1 MHCLKS
7 QNSLKSQNISLIT
20 LFAALTFLLSSCG
33 LNMYDQPR
41 AEYQETSAF
50 LPGGVSTQPL
60 PEGVVSRERGGYDQ
74 VFYTGQ
80 DENGFVTELPI
91 PLTLELVQRGQQR
104 YNIYCTP
111 CHNFSGNGLGVIVQK
126 GMPQPVSF
134 HDQRLR
140 DAPVGYFF
148 NNITNGFGRMYSYA
162 SRIPPEDRWAIAA
175 YIRALQL
182 SQNAT
187 LEDVPE
193 ELRDSL
199 PTQGA
204 LLSTPEGDVQ

>member
-1 MHCLKS
+1 MKQFPL
-7 QNSLKSQNISLIT
+7 LM
-20 LFAALTFLLSSCG
+20 LFAALTLLLSSCG

-126 GMPQPVSF
+126 GMPQPTSF

-148 NNITNGFGRMYSYA
+148 NNITNGFGRMFSYA

-204 LLSTPEGDVQ
+204 SLPTNPEARITDGGVQ

>member
-1 MHCLKS
+1 MK
-7 QNSLKSQNISLIT
+7 QVGLIT
-20 LFAALTFLLSSCG
+20 LFAVLTLLLSSCG

-50 LPGGVSTQPL
+50 LPGGVSVQPL

-91 PLTLELVQRGQQR
+91 PLTLELLGRGEQR

-140 DAPVGYFF
+140 DAQVGYFF
-148 NNITNGFGRMYSYA
+148 NAMTNGFGRMYSYA

-199 PTQGA
+199 TTTGATLPTT
-204 LLSTPEGDVQ
+204 SEGPIADGGVQ

>member
-1 MHCLKS
+1 MKHF
-7 QNSLKSQNISLIT
+7 SLIT
-20 LFAALTFLLSSCG
+20 LLAGLTLLLSSCG
-33 LNMYDQPR
+33 LNMYEQPKV
-41 AEYQETSAF
+41 EYQETSVF
-50 LPGGVSTQPL
+50 LPGGTNGQPL
-60 PEGVVSRERGGYDQ
+60 PEGVVSRERGGFDQ

-80 DENGFVTELPI
+80 DANGFVAELPI

-140 DAPVGYFF
+140 EAPVGYFF
-148 NNITNGFGRMYSYA
+148 NAMTNGFGRMYSYA
-162 SRIPPEDRWAIAA
+162 GRIPPEDRWAIAA

-187 LEDVPE
+187 LDDVPE
-193 ELRDSL
+193 ELRDNL

-204 LLSTPEGDVQ
+204 LLPTTEGSVQ

>member
-1 MHCLKS
+1 MKRRINL
-7 QNSLKSQNISLIT
+7 T
-20 LFAALTFLLSSCG
+20 LFIILTMFLSACG

-41 AEYQETSAF
+41 AEYQEKSVF

-60 PEGVVSRERGGYDQ
+60 PQGVVSRERGGFDE

-80 DENGFVTELPI
+80 DANGFVTDLPI

-104 YNIYCTP
+104 FNIYCTP
-111 CHNFSGNGLGVIVQK
+111 CHNFNGNGLGVIVQK
-126 GMPQPVSF
+126 GMPQPASF

-148 NNITNGFGRMYSYA
+148 NAMTNGFGRMYSYA
-162 SRIPPEDRWAIAA
+162 SRIPPEDRWAIAS

-187 LEDVPE
+187 LDDVPE
-193 ELRDSL
+193 ELRDTL
-199 PTQGA
+199 PTTGA
-204 LLSTPEGDVQ
+204 SLTTNNEGSVQ

>member
-1 MHCLKS
+1 MSCLKG
-7 QNSLKSQNISLIT
+7 QNISLIT
-20 LFAALTFLLSSCG
+20 LLAVLAVLLTACG

-41 AEYQETSAF
+41 AEYQEKSVF

-60 PEGVVSRERGGYDQ
+60 PEGVVSRERGNYDQ

-80 DENGFVTELPI
+80 DATGFVTELPI

-126 GMPQPVSF
+126 GMPQPVSL

-187 LEDVPE
+187 LQDVPE
-193 ELRDSL
+193 DLRDTL

-204 LLSTPEGDVQ
+204 SLNTPIQGDVQ

>member
-1 MHCLKS
+1 MKKVLTM
-7 QNSLKSQNISLIT
+7 T
-20 LFAALTFLLSSCG
+20 LFAALTVLLNACG
-33 LNMYDQPR
+33 LNMYDQPK
-41 AEYQETSAF
+41 AEYQEANSF

-60 PEGVVSRERGGYDQ
+60 PEGVVSRERGGFDE

-91 PLTLELVQRGQQR
+91 PLTLELVQRGQER

-111 CHNFSGNGLGVIVQK
+111 CHNFNGNGLGVIVQK
-126 GMPQPVSF
+126 GMPQPTSF

-140 DAPVGYFF
+140 DVQIGYFF
-148 NNITNGFGRMYSYA
+148 NAMTNGFGRMYSYA
-162 SRIPPEDRWAIAA
+162 SRIPPEDRWAIAS

-199 PTQGA
+199 PTTGA
-204 LLSTPEGDVQ
+204 SLPTTTEGSVADGGIQ

>member
-1 MHCLKS
+1 MKKITTL
-7 QNSLKSQNISLIT
+7 T
-20 LFAALTFLLSSCG
+20 LFAILTLLLSSCG
-33 LNMYDQPR
+33 LNMYDQPKT
-41 AEYQETSAF
+41 EYQETSAF
-50 LPGGVSTQPL
+50 LPGGVSVQPL
-60 PEGVVSRERGGYDQ
+60 PEGVVSRERGGFND

-80 DENGFVTELPI
+80 DTNGFVTDLPI
-91 PLTLELVQRGQQR
+91 PLTLELVQRGQER

-111 CHNFSGNGLGVIVQK
+111 CHNFNGNGLGVIVQK
-126 GMPQPVSF
+126 GMPQPTSF

-148 NNITNGFGRMYSYA
+148 NSMTNGFGRMYSYA
-162 SRIPPEDRWAIAA
+162 SRIPPEDRWAISA

-193 ELRDSL
+193 DLRDGL
-199 PTQGA
+199 QTTGA
-204 LLSTPEGDVQ
+204 LLPTPRNDVVAAGGVQ

>member
-1 MHCLKS
+1 M
-7 QNSLKSQNISLIT
+7 
-20 LFAALTFLLSSCG
+20 
-33 LNMYDQPR
+33 
-41 AEYQETSAF
+41 
-50 LPGGVSTQPL
+50 
-60 PEGVVSRERGGYDQ
+60 
-74 VFYTGQ
+74 
-80 DENGFVTELPI
+80 TELPI
-91 PLTLELVQRGQQR
+91 PPTLELCQRGQQR

-111 CHNFSGNGLGVIVQK
+111 CHNFSGNGLGVIVKK

-148 NNITNGFGRMYSYA
+148 NAMTNGFGRMYSYA
-162 SRIPPEDRWAIAA
+162 SRIPPEDRWAIAS

-204 LLSTPEGDVQ
+204 LLPTPQGDVQ

>member
-1 MHCLKS
+1 MP
-7 QNSLKSQNISLIT
+7 SLKMQQVILVT
-20 LFAALTFLLSSCG
+20 LFATFTLLLSSCG

-50 LPGGVSTQPL
+50 LPGGVSVQPL
-60 PEGVVSRERGGYDQ
+60 PEGVVSRERGGYDK
-74 VFYTGQ
+74 VFYTGL
-80 DENGFVTELPI
+80 DANGFVTELPI
-91 PLTLELVQRGQQR
+91 PLTLELLQRGQQR

-111 CHNFSGNGLGVIVQK
+111 CHNFSGDGLGVIVQK
-126 GMPQPVSF
+126 GMPQPTSF

-140 DAPVGYFF
+140 DVQIGYFF
-148 NNITNGFGRMYSYA
+148 NTMTNGFGRMYSYA

-187 LEDVPE
+187 LGDVPA
-193 ELRDSL
+193 ELRDTL

-204 LLSTPEGDVQ
+204 SLPTSQGAVQ

>member
-1 MHCLKS
+1 MPYLKM
-7 QNSLKSQNISLIT
+7 QQVILVT
-20 LFAALTFLLSSCG
+20 LLAGLTVLLSSCG

-50 LPGGVSTQPL
+50 LPGGVSVQPL
-60 PEGVVSRERGGYDQ
+60 PEGVVSRERGGYDK
-74 VFYTGQ
+74 VFYTGL
-80 DENGFVTELPI
+80 DANGFVTELPI

-126 GMPQPVSF
+126 GMPQPTSF

-140 DAPVGYFF
+140 DVQIGYFF
-148 NNITNGFGRMYSYA
+148 NTMTNGFGRMYSYA

-187 LEDVPE
+187 LGDVPQ
-193 ELRDSL
+193 ELRDTL

-204 LLSTPEGDVQ
+204 SLPTSQGAVQ